1 MRLKRF
7 LLIFCLVFLISF
19 IPIQTVYAEV
29 TPDINTVIDDDGTVK
44 TKDEVEK
51 EKNVTVKKKIVKK
64 AGIELHSKYY
74 PLENYR
80 ANVSDD
86 TGWLSKPAIS
96 AMNGITNFFFFLSKI
111 ISEMVDT
118 CIDKL
123 YSLDVVNQIAD
134 MIANIS
140 SKLYQNLFATFGV
153 MFVVIAAVHLFFI
166 FAFKQNATETIK
178 RGLTLFLVLGL
189 VTVWFSNAGYY
200 LKVVNHLTEETEGVL
215 MKAGTTF
222 TADSDEKIPEGQE
235 LDGALAVMRNFYFDL
250 TVERPYLLMNYGTP
264 DKASIIKKD
273 EKRVDSLLSLK
284 STESA
289 QKQREKIIN
298 NEVNKLDNAYMSASS
313 VDYQMAIAFISLLF
327 TIILGIPLILVAF
340 LHVLFSVLP
349 MLLSIVLAITA
360 ILSILPSFS
369 NSFFKTF
376 GKMVALFLMKAL
388 VSLFILAIFL
398 IVTLM
403 DKLIPPVNLGLY
415 LVNMLATSLIIIC
428 LFIYRN
434 EVISLF
440 SAGEVQMGNTMP
452 KIPRKY
458 KRMLSNMS
466 NMPEWENSYPSNKLP
481 LNTGVLEENPEN
493 PNIPD
498 NNEEDNDSVGEV
510 PSYERTQQEAQL
522 TEEEENSEKVEG
534 MTTEQEGQEEVYST
548 DDEQIEADLE
558 EDGENSP
565 EDIYYL
571 DDYREEEAKE
581 SVERTPQLET
591 MEPESENRE
600 IKNPNDEMV
609 QPVINEIERTPQK
622 LESEREEEMN
632 KVEETS
638 ISSEEDIEKVADLRS
653 AGDRIENSEVV

>member
-7 LLIFCLVFLISF
+7 LLIFGLVFLVSF
-19 IPIQTVYAEV
+19 VPFQPVHAEV
-29 TPDINTVIDDDGTVK
+29 TPDINTVIDEDGTVK

-80 ANVSDD
+80 GNVSDD
-86 TGWLSKPAIS
+86 GGWLSKPAIS

-153 MFVVIAAVHLFFI
+153 MFVVIAVLHLFFI

-215 MKAGTTF
+215 MKAGTAF

-235 LDGALAVMRNFYFDL
+235 LDGSLAVMRNFYFDL

-284 STESA
+284 STDSA
-289 QKQREKIIN
+289 QKKREDIIN
-298 NEVNKLDNAYMSASS
+298 NEVNKLDNANMSASS

-376 GKMVALFLMKAL
+376 GKMVALFLMKAM

-428 LFIYRN
+428 LLIYRN

-466 NMPEWENSYPSNKLP
+466 NMPEWENSYPSNKSQM
-481 LNTGVLEENPEN
+481 NAGDLEENPEN
-493 PNIPD
+493 SNVPV
-498 NNEEDNDSVGEV
+498 NNEEDNDSIGEI
-510 PSYERTQQEAQL
+510 PSYERTQQVRIA
-522 TEEEENSEKVEG
+522 EEENSEQVEG
-534 MTTEQEGQEEVYST
+534 KTTEEESQAEVSST

-558 EDGENSP
+558 EDGENQ
-565 EDIYYL
+565 DVYYL
-571 DDYREEEAKE
+571 DDYRDEEKE
-581 SVERTPQLET
+581 LIERNPQVET
-591 MEPESENRE
+591 MELETEDRE
-600 IKNPNDEMV
+600 IENPNDEMV
-609 QPVINEIERTPQK
+609 QPVIDEKERTPQQ
-622 LESEREEEMN
+622 LESEGEEEIN
-632 KVEETS
+632 KAEETS
-638 ISSEEDIEKVADLRS
+638 ISSEDDIEKVADLRS
-653 AGDRIENSEVV
+653 EGDRIENSEVV

>member
-7 LLIFCLVFLISF
+7 LLIFGLVFLVSF
-19 IPIQTVYAEV
+19 VPFQPVHAEV
-29 TPDINTVIDDDGTVK
+29 TPDINTVIDEDGAVK

-86 TGWLSKPAIS
+86 SGWLSKPAIS

-284 STESA
+284 STDSA
-289 QKQREKIIN
+289 QKKREDIIN
-298 NEVNKLDNAYMSASS
+298 NEVNKLDNANMSASS

-376 GKMVALFLMKAL
+376 GKMVALFLMKAM

-428 LFIYRN
+428 LLIYRN

-440 SAGEVQMGNTMP
+440 SAGEVQIGNTMP

-466 NMPEWENSYPSNKLP
+466 NMPEWENSYPSNKSQM
-481 LNTGVLEENPEN
+481 NASDLEENPEN
-493 PNIPD
+493 SNVPE
-498 NNEEDNDSVGEV
+498 NNEEDNDSIGEI
-510 PSYERTQQEAQL
+510 PSYERTQQVPIA
-522 TEEEENSEKVEG
+522 EEENSEQVEG
-534 MTTEQEGQEEVYST
+534 TTTEEESQAEVSST

-558 EDGENSP
+558 EDGENQ
-565 EDIYYL
+565 DVYYL
-571 DDYREEEAKE
+571 DDYREEEKE
-581 SVERTPQLET
+581 SLERNPQVET
-591 MEPESENRE
+591 MELETEDRE
-600 IKNPNDEMV
+600 IENPNDEMV
-609 QPVINEIERTPQK
+609 QPVIDEKERTPQQ
-622 LESEREEEMN
+622 LESEGEEEIN
-632 KVEETS
+632 KAEETS

-653 AGDRIENSEVV
+653 EGDRIENSEVV

>member
-7 LLIFCLVFLISF
+7 LLIFGLVFLVSF
-19 IPIQTVYAEV
+19 VPFQPVHAEV
-29 TPDINTVIDDDGTVK
+29 TPDINTVIDEDGTVK

-86 TGWLSKPAIS
+86 SGWLSKPAIS

-153 MFVVIAAVHLFFI
+153 MFVVIAVLHLFFI

-215 MKAGTTF
+215 MKAGTAF

-235 LDGALAVMRNFYFDL
+235 LDGSLAVMRNFYFDL

-376 GKMVALFLMKAL
+376 GKMVALFLMKAM

-428 LFIYRN
+428 LLIYRN

-466 NMPEWENSYPSNKLP
+466 NMPEWENSYPSNKSQM
-481 LNTGVLEENPEN
+481 NAGDLEENPEN
-493 PNIPD
+493 SNVPV
-498 NNEEDNDSVGEV
+498 NNEEDNDSIGEI
-510 PSYERTQQEAQL
+510 PSYERTQQVPIA
-522 TEEEENSEKVEG
+522 EEENSEQVEG
-534 MTTEQEGQEEVYST
+534 KTTEEESQAEVSST

-558 EDGENSP
+558 EDGENQ
-565 EDIYYL
+565 DVYYL
-571 DDYREEEAKE
+571 DDYRDEEKE
-581 SVERTPQLET
+581 LIERNPQVET
-591 MEPESENRE
+591 MELETEDRE
-600 IKNPNDEMV
+600 IENPNDEMV
-609 QPVINEIERTPQK
+609 QPVIDEKERTPQQ
-622 LESEREEEMN
+622 LESEGEEEIN
-632 KVEETS
+632 KAEETS
-638 ISSEEDIEKVADLRS
+638 ISSEDDIEKVADLRS
-653 AGDRIENSEVV
+653 EGDRIENSEVV

>member
-7 LLIFCLVFLISF
+7 LLIFGLVFLVSF
-19 IPIQTVYAEV
+19 VPFQTVHAEV
-29 TPDINTVIDDDGTVK
+29 TPDINTVIDEDGTVK

-86 TGWLSKPAIS
+86 SGWLSKPAIS

-153 MFVVIAAVHLFFI
+153 MFVVIAVLHLFFI

-264 DKASIIKKD
+264 DKSSIIKKD

-284 STESA
+284 STDSA
-289 QKQREKIIN
+289 QKKREDIIN
-298 NEVNKLDNAYMSASS
+298 NEVNKLDNANMSASS

-376 GKMVALFLMKAL
+376 GKMVALFLMKAM

-428 LFIYRN
+428 LLIYRN

-466 NMPEWENSYPSNKLP
+466 NMPEWENSYPSNKSQM
-481 LNTGVLEENPEN
+481 NAGDLEENPEN
-493 PNIPD
+493 SNVPV
-498 NNEEDNDSVGEV
+498 NNEEDNDSIGEI
-510 PSYERTQQEAQL
+510 PSYERTQQVPIA
-522 TEEEENSEKVEG
+522 EEENSEQVEG
-534 MTTEQEGQEEVYST
+534 KTTEEESQAEVSST

-558 EDGENSP
+558 EDGENQ
-565 EDIYYL
+565 DVYYL
-571 DDYREEEAKE
+571 DDYRDEEKE
-581 SVERTPQLET
+581 LIERNPQVET
-591 MEPESENRE
+591 MELETEDRE
-600 IKNPNDEMV
+600 IENPNDEMV
-609 QPVINEIERTPQK
+609 QPVIDEKERTPQQ
-622 LESEREEEMN
+622 LESEGEEEIN
-632 KVEETS
+632 KAEETS
-638 ISSEEDIEKVADLRS
+638 ISSEDDIEKVADLRS
-653 AGDRIENSEVV
+653 EGDRIENSEVV

>member
-1 MRLKRF
+1 MKRF
-7 LLIFCLVFLISF
+7 LLIFGLVFLVSF
-19 IPIQTVYAEV
+19 VPFQPVHAEV
-29 TPDINTVIDDDGTVK
+29 TPDINTVIDEDGTVK

-86 TGWLSKPAIS
+86 SGWLSKPAIS

-153 MFVVIAAVHLFFI
+153 MFVVIAVLHLFFI

-215 MKAGTTF
+215 MKAGTAF

-235 LDGALAVMRNFYFDL
+235 LDGSLAVMRNFYFDL

-376 GKMVALFLMKAL
+376 GKMVALFLMKAM

-428 LFIYRN
+428 LLIYRN

-466 NMPEWENSYPSNKLP
+466 NMPEWENSYPSNKSQM
-481 LNTGVLEENPEN
+481 NAGDLEENPEN
-493 PNIPD
+493 SNVPV
-498 NNEEDNDSVGEV
+498 NNEEDNDSIGEI
-510 PSYERTQQEAQL
+510 PSYERTQQVPIA
-522 TEEEENSEKVEG
+522 EEENSEQVEG
-534 MTTEQEGQEEVYST
+534 KTTEEESQAEVSST

-558 EDGENSP
+558 EDGENQ
-565 EDIYYL
+565 DVYYL
-571 DDYREEEAKE
+571 DDYRDEEKE
-581 SVERTPQLET
+581 LIERNPQVET
-591 MEPESENRE
+591 MELETEDRE
-600 IKNPNDEMV
+600 IENPNDEMV
-609 QPVINEIERTPQK
+609 QPVIDEKERTPQQ
-622 LESEREEEMN
+622 LESEGEEEIN
-632 KVEETS
+632 KAEETS
-638 ISSEEDIEKVADLRS
+638 ISSEDDIEKVADLRS
-653 AGDRIENSEVV
+653 EGDRIENSEVV